1 MSAAAGE
8 AETVRTMRL
17 IRLAWAANLVL
28 LLSALLLSALLAGN
42 CLRAQETD
50 DPPELTLSH
59 AIQLAI
65 DHNRPVKI
73 AQLDITKARW
83 QVAQA
88 KAKRFPEISTY
99 FFGSGNLT
107 SPSFTFKKG
116 IFGAVNNAP
125 SPSQDTHIKL
135 SQGFTGYAV
144 AQVAQPVTQ
153 LYKIHLAIREQ
164 ELGADLADEK
174 YQAKRQSLVADV
186 RQAYYAV
193 LQTESALHVAQVT
206 VRQYQETDRV
216 VLDYVAQRSA
226 LQSNSL
232 DVKAKLAQ
240 SQYQVVQLRDTL
252 TTQKEYLNNLL
263 GRDLDTPFRTQE
275 VPPISPEEM
284 DLALAR
290 QTSLTQRPE
299 IKEAEI
305 DVRRADYD
313 RKLAKSQYIP
323 DIGAAF
329 HYLSP
334 INTQVLPENIASAG
348 VEMKWDPFDWGG
360 RRDDVKQKEATVT
373 QSKYQLQE
381 TRSQILLD
389 VDNTFRKLSE
399 SRSLVTVAG
408 AARDAAD
415 EKLRE
420 VTDQFGK
427 SVVLLRDL
435 LEQQAATANADH
447 EYQQSLLGFWSAKA
461 NFEKAL
467 GEE

>member
-1 MSAAAGE
+1 
-8 AETVRTMRL
+8 MRV
-17 IRLAWAANLVL
+17 IRLAWSCSVVL
-28 LLSALLLSALLAGN
+28 LVSAFLTGN
-42 CLRAQETD
+42 CLRAQELAD
-50 DPPELTLSH
+50 DLPELTLSQ
-59 AIQLAI
+59 AVQLAI

-88 KAKRFPEISTY
+88 KSKRFPQISTY

-116 IFGAVNNAP
+116 IFGTVNNAP

-164 ELGADLADEK
+164 ELGVDLAGQK
-174 YQAKRQSLVADV
+174 YQAKRQSVVADV

-206 VRQYQETDRV
+206 VKQYQETDRV

-226 LQSNSL
+226 LQSSSL
-232 DVKAKLAQ
+232 EVKAKLAQ
-240 SQYQVVQLRDTL
+240 SQYQVVQLSDTL

-263 GRDLDTPFRTQE
+263 GRDLDTPFRTEQ
-275 VPPISPEEM
+275 VPPISPEEL
-284 DLALAR
+284 DLKLAR
-290 QTSLTQRPE
+290 QTSLAKRPE

-348 VEMKWDPFDWGG
+348 VEMKWDPFEWGA
-360 RRDDVKQKEATVT
+360 RRDDVKQKETTVE

-399 SRSLVTVAG
+399 SRSLVVVAG

>member
-1 MSAAAGE
+1 MAS
-8 AETVRTMRL
+8 
-17 IRLAWAANLVL
+17 VL
-28 LLSALLLSALLAGN
+28 MAGN
-42 CLRAQETD
+42 RLGAQEAAD
-50 DPPELTLSH
+50 DLPVLTLSQ
-59 AIQLAI
+59 AVQLAV

-88 KAKRFPEISTY
+88 KSKRFPEISTY

-107 SPSFTFKKG
+107 SPSFTFRKG
-116 IFGAVNNAP
+116 VFGTLNNAP
-125 SPSQDTHIKL
+125 SPSQDTHIRL
-135 SQGFTGYAV
+135 SQRFTGYAV
-144 AQVAQPVTQ
+144 AQVAQPITQ

-164 ELGADLADEK
+164 ELGADLAGQK
-174 YQAKRQSLVADV
+174 YQAKRQSVVADV

-193 LQTESALHVAQVT
+193 LQTESALHVVMAT
-206 VRQYQETDRV
+206 VKQYRETDRV

-226 LQSNSL
+226 LQSSSL
-232 DVKAKLAQ
+232 EVKAKLAQ
-240 SQYQVVQLRDTL
+240 SQYQVIQLHDTL

-263 GRDLDTPFRTQE
+263 GRDLDTSFRTEQ

-284 DLALAR
+284 DLKLAR
-290 QTSLTQRPE
+290 KTSLAQRPE
-299 IKEAEI
+299 VQEAEI

-313 RKLAKSQYIP
+313 RKLAKSRYIP

-334 INTQVLPENIASAG
+334 INTQILPQNIASAG

-360 RRDDVKQKEATVT
+360 RRDDVKQKDATVE
-373 QSKYQLQE
+373 QSRYQLQE

-389 VDNTFRKLSE
+389 VDNNFRKLGE
-399 SRSLVTVAG
+399 SRSLVAVAG

-435 LEQQAATANADH
+435 LEQQAAAANADH
-447 EYQQSLLGFWSAKA
+447 EYEQSLLAFWSAKA

>member
-1 MSAAAGE
+1 MTFALSAEAGE

-17 IRLAWAANLVL
+17 IRLAWAGNLVL
-28 LLSALLLSALLAGN
+28 LLSTLLAGN
-42 CLRAQETD
+42 CLRAQEAD

-88 KAKRFPEISTY
+88 KTKRFPEINTY

-116 IFGAVNNAP
+116 IFGTVNNAS

-164 ELGADLADEK
+164 ELGADLADQK

-206 VRQYQETDRV
+206 VKQYQETDRV

-226 LQSNSL
+226 LQSSSL
-232 DVKAKLAQ
+232 EVKAKLAQ

-329 HYLSP
+329 HYFSP

-360 RRDDVKQKEATVT
+360 RRDDVKQKETTVA